1 MTAGIASTTGLAG
14 TRLAG
19 TRLAG
24 AAGALAL
31 SLAILPLSSQRAL
44 ADGPFDVPASPYEFG
59 GTFSFTLEN
68 DIFADS
74 DQDYTNGVRLSYIS
88 QKDDLQL
95 VGRWARDEL
104 TPLIG
109 EADWY
114 MIYALGQNMFT
125 PSDIEDPNPPDNER
139 PYAGF
144 LYGSVGVV
152 ADTGSKLHTFA
163 LDLGVVGPASLA
175 EPTQKLVHEIGN
187 FAKPVGWDQ
196 QLENEPAFRLIYEHK
211 QRALVDIAAPLPF
224 FQLQADVLPHATF
237 ALGTVDTSAALG
249 LTVRLGEELADDYGP
264 PRVRPAVGGPGLFS
278 DGGDMVSWY
287 VFAGVE
293 GRAVGRNLFLEGN
306 TFDQRDGVTVHH
318 FVADAQLGAAL
329 RIGSVELAY
338 THVLRTEEY
347 AAQDGPAEFGSIN
360 IRTNF

>member
-1 MTAGIASTTGLAG
+1 MTAGIASTFRPVL
-14 TRLAG
+14 
-19 TRLAG
+19 
-24 AAGALAL
+24 AAGACAL
-31 SLAILPLSSQRAL
+31 VLGAQPVL
-44 ADGPFDVPASPYEFG
+44 ADGPFDASADPYEFG

-68 DIFADS
+68 DLFAGG
-74 DQDYTNGVRLSYIS
+74 DQDYTSGVRISYIS
-88 QKDDLQL
+88 QKGDLQR

-109 EADWY
+109 DADWY

-125 PSDIEDPNPPDNER
+125 PSDIEDPNPPSNER

-152 ADTGSKLHTFA
+152 ADTGTDLHTFA

-175 EPTQKLVHEIGN
+175 EPVQKYIHEIGN
-187 FAKPVGWDQ
+187 YAKPVGWDQ
-196 QLENEPAFRLIYEHK
+196 QLENEPAFRLIYEYK
-211 QRALVDIAAPLPF
+211 QRALFDLAAPLPF
-224 FQLQADVLPHATF
+224 FELQADVLPHANF

-249 LTVRLGEELADDYGP
+249 FTLRLGEELADDYGP
-264 PRVRPAVGGPGLFS
+264 PRVRPAVGGPGFFS
-278 DGGDMVSWY
+278 DGGDLASWY
-287 VFAGVE
+287 IFAGVE

-306 TFDQRDGVTVHH
+306 TFDQRDGVTVHR
-318 FVADAQLGAAL
+318 FVADAQFGAAV
-329 RIGSVELAY
+329 RIGSVEMAY

-347 AAQDGPAEFGSIN
+347 AAQDGFAEFGSIN